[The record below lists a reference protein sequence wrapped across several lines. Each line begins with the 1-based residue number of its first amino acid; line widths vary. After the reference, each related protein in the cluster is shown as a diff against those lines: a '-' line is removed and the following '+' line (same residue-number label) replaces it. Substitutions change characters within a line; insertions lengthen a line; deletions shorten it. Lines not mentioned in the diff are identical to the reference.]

1 VSETAG
7 TTLSADDGSGIS
19 AARARLDHAVLGYNR
34 HAILAERFRSA
45 IQRFTVSRQAFEAG
59 AAERERL
66 REARANAAL
75 YRSTVRAA
83 VGEFVRR
90 MRDAGMPPEVALV
103 AVKTRLVLSVTAAT
117 PAAPSLD
124 AAQLESDASLW
135 AIKAY
140 YDAA

>member
-1 VSETAG
+1 
-7 TTLSADDGSGIS
+7 
-19 AARARLDHAVLGYNR
+19 
-34 HAILAERFRSA
+34 
-45 IQRFTVSRQAFEAG
+45 
-59 AAERERL
+59 
-66 REARANAAL
+66 
-75 YRSTVRAA
+75 VRAA

-117 PAAPSLD
+117 PAAPRSTRR
-124 AAQLESDASLW
+124 SSSPMRGLW